1 MHPNHAQNAA
11 LMQGMIDMYGRFT
24 AHDYEREVQALLER
38 PDLRPLLRQIR
49 CPTLVLSGRQDPLC
63 APELSQSIA
72 AQIPEARL
80 EILDE
85 CAHFPTL
92 EQPAAV
98 TRALVRVLCPG

>member
-1 MHPNHAQNAA
+1 
-11 LMQGMIDMYGRFT
+11 MQGMIDMYGRFT
-24 AHDYEREVQALLER
+24 EQDYEREVQALLRR
-38 PDLRPLLRQIR
+38 PDPRPLLKEIC
-49 CPTLVLSGRQDPLC
+49 CPTLVLSGREDPLC

-72 AQIPEARL
+72 AQIPAAHL

-98 TRALVRVLCPG
+98 TRALQRLLR